1 MGMPTRGV
9 SQRCHLQIDP
19 TGGAITAVVEHLH
32 AGGLPLVHGAPQA
45 GCAVAAGFWP
55 LKQPWAAAKHLMQAV
70 TGLIE

>member
-1 MGMPTRGV
+1 MEPFSQGMGM
-9 SQRCHLQIDP
+9 P